1 MPTLPTAIDKSGD
14 RAKAKWKERVSNPSL
29 SAQIIEKTKRTKSQI
44 TAPLAGLTRCRK
56 FESAC
61 ANTRNRVSFERTL
74 GNRREMLD
82 RKKALELLKKHIG
95 SPQIIR
101 HCLASEA
108 IMRALARR
116 MGADEELWGLTGLLH
131 DLDYEEVQ
139 GDPKRHA
146 VVGAEILRREG
157 YPEELVRAVLAHN
170 GDELGI
176 PCRAPI
182 DYAICAG
189 ETISGMIFATALV
202 LPSKSVAD
210 VQVKSV
216 MKRLKEKRFAANISR
231 ERVSQYQGLGLGLE
245 DFLGIAI
252 EALKNARLE

>member
-1 MPTLPTAIDKSGD
+1 
-14 RAKAKWKERVSNPSL
+14 
-29 SAQIIEKTKRTKSQI
+29 
-44 TAPLAGLTRCRK
+44 
-56 FESAC
+56 
-61 ANTRNRVSFERTL
+61 
-74 GNRREMLD
+74 MLD
-82 RKKALELLKKHIG
+82 REKALQLLQKHIK

-116 MGADEELWGLTGLLH
+116 LGADEDLWGLTGLLH
-131 DLDYEEVQ
+131 DLDYEEVE

-146 VVGAEILRREG
+146 VVGAEILRKEG
-157 YPEELVRAVLAHN
+157 YPEELVQAVLAHN

-182 DYAICAG
+182 EYAICAG
-189 ETISGMIFATALV
+189 ESISGMIFATALV

-216 MKRLKEKRFAANISR
+216 IKRLKEKRFAANISR
-231 ERVSQYQGLGLGLE
+231 ERVSQYQGLGLSLE
-245 DFLGIAI
+245 EFIGIAI
-252 EALKNARLE
+252 EALKNANL